1 MIKIKILNP
10 TQGRNEPTFRPL
22 TFLREMLYT
31 DYSIE
36 LTTDDDYDYLFVG
49 MEDFIDKK
57 KPLKDSIE
65 WGLENLSE
73 ITGDYF
79 LFDGS
84 DSTSLM
90 GAYEV
95 FEQSEAIYLFKNQL
109 LSKEQYKK
117 PTAFNKWFFGSGS
130 DLDLGYDIPKGKWD
144 RIKLSG
150 YNLGYLLPQYRNF
163 QPMNQN
169 KQIDVCAIYQAEH
182 KYNEDHKVRNDL
194 HYTTHRKGVWD
205 KLDSKYNT
213 RKDKLPYQEYIQT
226 LYNSKVA
233 ISPFG
238 MGELCFRDFECMQFG
253 TIIIKP
259 DMSIVNTT
267 PNIYI
272 DNETYISVNYDW
284 SNLTEKV
291 DYVLSNFKELNKK
304 INTNIRSMFIEKYS
318 YENLCLYYYNLFSNL
333 NEVNKDEIIGV
344 NK

>member
-1 MIKIKILNP
+1 MIKIKLLNHNFD
-10 TQGRNEPTFRPL
+10 RNEPTFRPL
-22 TFLREMLYT
+22 TFIRDMLYT

-36 LTTDDDYDYLFVG
+36 LTTDDDFDYMFVG
-49 MEDFIDKK
+49 MADFLDKK
-57 KPLKDSIE
+57 KPLHESVD
-65 WGLENLSE
+65 WGLENLSK

-95 FEQSEAIYLFKNQL
+95 FEQSNAIYLFKNQL
-109 LSKEQYKK
+109 LSRENYRE

-130 DLDLGYDIPKGKWD
+130 DLDLGYDIPKDKWD

-163 QPMNQN
+163 QPIN
-169 KQIDVCAIYQAEH
+169 KNKNIDVCAIYQAKH
-182 KYNEDHKVRNDL
+182 NYSEDHGVRNDL
-194 HYTTHRKGVWD
+194 LYTNHRTGAWD
-205 KLDSKYNT
+205 ILDSQFLDI

-259 DMSIVNTT
+259 SMSMVNTI
-267 PNIYI
+267 PNIYESN
-272 DNETYISVNYDW
+272 DTYLSVNYDW
-284 SNLTEKV
+284 SNLNETI
-291 DYVLSNFKELNKK
+291 DYVLSNFDSLNER
-304 INTNIRSMFIEKYS
+304 INTNIREKFLKEYTF
-318 YENLCLYYYNLFSNL
+318 ENLCLYYYNLFRNL
-333 NEVNKDEIIGV
+333 DSIGEED
-344 NK
+344 

>member
-1 MIKIKILNP
+1 MIKVKILNHDE
-10 TQGRNEPTFRPL
+10 GRNEPTFRPL

-36 LTTDDDYDYLFVG
+36 LTNDDDYDYLFVG

-57 KPLKDSIE
+57 KPLKESVE
-65 WGLENLSE
+65 WGLENLSN

-95 FEQSEAIYLFKNQL
+95 FEKSDAIYLFKNQL
-109 LSKEQYKK
+109 LSREEYIK
-117 PTAFNKWFFGSGS
+117 PTAFNKWFFDSDS
-130 DLDLGYDIPKGKWD
+130 DLDLGYDIPKDKWD

-163 QPMNQN
+163 QPIN
-169 KQIDVCAIYQAEH
+169 KYKDIDVCAIYQAEH
-182 KYNEDHKVRNDL
+182 KYNEDHTVRNDL
-194 HYTTHRKGVWD
+194 HYTNHRKGVWD
-205 KLDSKYNT
+205 ILDSKFNT
-213 RKDKLPYQEYIQT
+213 KKDKLPYQEYIQT

-259 DMSIVNTT
+259 SMSMVNTI
-267 PNIYI
+267 PNIYESN
-272 DNETYISVNYDW
+272 DTYLSVMYDW
-284 SNLTEKV
+284 SNLNETV
-291 DYVLSNFKELNKK
+291 DYVLSNFDTLNER
-304 INTNIRSMFIEKYS
+304 INHNIREKFIKEYDYQK
-318 YENLCLYYYNLFSNL
+318 LCLYYYNIFSNL
-333 NEVNKDEIIGV
+333 DEVNKDIGV
-344 NK
+344 S

>member
-1 MIKIKILNP
+1 MIKVKILNHNKD
-10 TQGRNEPTFRPL
+10 RNEPTFRPL
-22 TFLREMLYT
+22 TFIREMLYS

-36 LTTDDDYDYLFVG
+36 LTTDDDFDYMFVG
-49 MEDFIDKK
+49 MSDFFDKK
-57 KPLKDSIE
+57 KPLKESTE
-65 WGLENLSE
+65 WGLENLDKV
-73 ITGDYF
+73 TQGGDYF

-95 FEQSEAIYLFKNQL
+95 FEQRDAKYLFKNQL
-109 LSKEQYKK
+109 LSRENYKE

-130 DLDLGYDIPKGKWD
+130 DLDLGYDIPKDKWD

-163 QPMNQN
+163 QPIN
-169 KQIDVCAIYQAEH
+169 KNKNIDVCAIYQAKH
-182 KYNEDHKVRNDL
+182 NYSEDHGVRNDL
-194 HYTTHRKGVWD
+194 LYTNHRTGAWD
-205 KLDSKYNT
+205 ILDSQFLDI

-259 DMSIVNTT
+259 SMSMVNTI
-267 PNIYI
+267 PNIYESN
-272 DNETYISVNYDW
+272 DTYLSVNYDW
-284 SNLTEKV
+284 SNLNETI
-291 DYVLSNFKELNKK
+291 DYVLSNFDSLNER
-304 INTNIRSMFIEKYS
+304 INTNIREKFKKEYN
-318 YENLCLYYYNLFSNL
+318 YEKLCLYYYNLFRKL
-333 NEVNKDEIIGV
+333 NEIGEV
-344 NK
+344 

>member
-1 MIKIKILNP
+1 MIKIKVLNHNFD
-10 TQGRNEPTFRPL
+10 RNEPTFRPL
-22 TFLREMLYT
+22 TFIRDMLYT

-36 LTTDDDYDYLFVG
+36 LTTDDDFDYMFVG
-49 MEDFIDKK
+49 MADFLDKK
-57 KPLKDSIE
+57 KPLQESID
-65 WGLENLSE
+65 WGLENLSK

-95 FEQSEAIYLFKNQL
+95 FEQSDAIYLFKNQL
-109 LSKEQYKK
+109 LSRENYRE

-130 DLDLGYDIPKGKWD
+130 DLDLGYNIPEDKWD

-163 QPMNQN
+163 QPIN
-169 KQIDVCAIYQAEH
+169 KNKNIDVCAIYQAEH
-182 KYNEDHKVRNDL
+182 SYNEDHGARNDL
-194 HYTTHRKGVWD
+194 HYTNHRKGCWD
-205 KLDSKYNT
+205 MLDSKFDT

-259 DMSIVNTT
+259 SMSMVNTI
-267 PNIYI
+267 PNIYESN
-272 DNETYISVNYDW
+272 DTYLSVNYDW
-284 SNLTEKV
+284 SNLNETV
-291 DYVLSNFKELNKK
+291 DYVLSNFDTLNER
-304 INTNIRSMFIEKYS
+304 INHNIREKFLKEYT
-318 YENLCLYYYNLFSNL
+318 YEKLALYWYNIFKNLS
-333 NEVNKDEIIGV
+333 GV
-344 NK
+344 KIDGV